1 MMRQFSQSV
10 SGLALAVMLLSTA
23 TAHAQTA
30 ADRADAAEVAAEGAA
45 EVDAADASAAIAVD
59 AAAEAVKSST
69 VAACAGAAAVWVG
82 GDSARAQ
89 LDGAEQP
96 WMIDLRAS
104 TAQGRLFR
112 LSEPASVRLETLTK
126 NKGDPRLQL
135 FDAAGDTLAESDD
148 AAGSYNAQIVMHL
161 EAGEYCIVAED
172 IRTRMDLTLLVGL
185 EDHDSVLEAS
195 ELACGPQTQARDLGE
210 KDLDA
215 VLAAGPFSY
224 QSDASGHGYV
234 KFKVTDGGPLSLRAT
249 AGNGIDPMMALFDET
264 GNEIANNNDADGVNA
279 RLDFM
284 NGLPSGSYCVGIR
297 SATPADGQIAFT
309 AQVLDIDSYKRAAY
323 ERGDLAPVDGSY
335 PVGSL
340 AFNRPHGEI
349 ILQGNA
355 VTWMEFELQ
364 ERSIVALRTMG
375 TPSGADT
382 MLSLFDGVGEMIVQV
397 DDTDSSRNAAIAPM
411 VLQKGRY
418 LVALS
423 DRASSSQLGAPLR
436 PVVLLAER
444 YVRAPQD

>member
-1 MMRQFSQSV
+1 MRQFSQSV

-23 TAHAQTA
+23 ASHAQMA
-30 ADRADAAEVAAEGAA
+30 ADSADAAEVAAAEASVEIAVEAA
-45 EVDAADASAAIAVD
+45 SEAVSAA
-59 AAAEAVKSST
+59 AAAVNSAT
-69 VAACAGAAAVWVG
+69 VAACAGKAAVWVG
-82 GDSARAQ
+82 GDSASAQ
-89 LDGAEQP
+89 LNGAEQP

-104 TAQGRLFR
+104 AAQGRLFR

-215 VLAAGPFSY
+215 VLAAGPYSY
-224 QSDASGHGYV
+224 QSDASRNGYV

-309 AQVLDIDSYKRAAY
+309 AQVLDIESYKRAAY

-335 PVGSL
+335 PVGPL

-382 MLSLFDGVGEMIVQV
+382 VLALFDGVGEMIVQV